1 MRMIE
6 RWFPCAEVSAASI
19 SGWGSGKSEKALFT
33 WFAARPLAQAK
44 AAVLTSLLPWPD
56 DPAEQKRLKEL
67 VRQALM
73 DRDAAHDEIVKELAK
88 HYPAGPSLLDPFSGR
103 AMIPLEA
110 ARLCV
115 RSWGIDYSPVAALAG
130 TLLADYPLR
139 DWSQE
144 PELPFGEKPDLVE
157 DRLVSDVKRALHEIG
172 RRYEVAMANFYPKVG
187 IEQPWGYLWAVTLPC
202 QECGRRFPLTGSL
215 ALRHP
220 LPKKQDLGQSYRL
233 VVERSTGSFRA
244 EVHDG
249 RPTGTPTLTNKMRD
263 GKRVAGRVAV
273 CPFCEHVH
281 PNDVHSRLARE
292 GLGEDA
298 LLVAA
303 DIDETV
309 GKRFRVPTAEEFA
322 AVDIARKKLAA
333 EPPFAPGLNAVPDE
347 KIPTGNNHTV
357 QASYYG
363 AKTYGDMCTARQTLG
378 FVNLCRSISDIGREL
393 LAAGSSAD
401 YAAALCGYAAA
412 VVVRKIRRATRGA
425 LLRPRLDP
433 KSNRVDC
440 KDIFA
445 NEASLN
451 FSYEFFEAGLGNG
464 PATWASLI
472 DDTLVILRNQRSR
485 AQGRAATILRGS
497 ALALPLRSATIS
509 AVVTDPP
516 YDDMIP
522 YSDASDIFFVWLKRA
537 LCETHPEFALTAHPD
552 GVQDKV
558 EEIIVKKNRKY
569 SGDHRTPEHY
579 DQSIALAFRE
589 ATRVV
594 VADGVVT
601 IVFGHGEPK
610 VWHRLLKAITSAR
623 LFLTGSWAAKTE
635 VGGGAGSANIVT
647 TLTLACRP
655 APNKRPV
662 GRVNIVD
669 DEVRQEVYARVP
681 QWTADGLALTDQ
693 LMASAGPAM
702 EVVGRY
708 ETVLDHSGGE
718 LDLVRYLYL
727 ARRAVEEAAA
737 VHVDELPLD
746 AFDQRTRFALFWVQ
760 LFGRRS
766 APKSEARWQALA
778 SDLSLAGLEN
788 RVIVELD
795 KGNGVRLAFASEVHP
810 ELSPSSPTIDVA
822 FALASAWNEG
832 LDAVADALSAS
843 GRDGEDTHLW
853 SVLTFLC
860 SRLPDNDP
868 DKLSWTTLVRTR
880 KGLTARVRDVQET
893 RKREEQRRDTKARQ
907 TDLFGNESGR
917 KD

>member
-6 RWFPCAEVSAASI
+6 RWFPCAEVSAAAT

-44 AAVLTSLLPWPD
+44 AAVITSLLPWPN

-67 VRQALM
+67 VRLALT
-73 DRDAAHDEIVKELAK
+73 DRDAAHYELVEELAK
-88 HYPAGPSLLDPFSGR
+88 HYPGGASMLDPFSGR

-110 ARLCV
+110 ARLRV
-115 RSWGIDYSPVAALAG
+115 KAWGIDYSPVAALAG

-139 DWSQE
+139 DWSTE
-144 PELPFGEKPDLVE
+144 PELTFGEKPTRVE
-157 DRLVSDVKRALHEIG
+157 DRLVSDVKRVLEEIG
-172 RRYEVAMANFYPKVG
+172 RRYDAAMADFYPKVG
-187 IEQPWGYLWAVTLPC
+187 TRQPWGYVWAVTLPC
-202 QECGRRFPLTGSL
+202 QECERRFPLTGSL
-215 ALRHP
+215 VLRHP
-220 LPKKQDLGQSYRL
+220 LAKTGDPGQSYEIVADRAAG
-233 VVERSTGSFRA
+233 TFRA
-244 EVHDG
+244 EVHSG
-249 RPTGTPTLTNKMRD
+249 SPKGSATLTNKSRE
-263 GKRVAGRVAV
+263 GKRVAGKVAV
-273 CPFCEHVH
+273 CPFCDHVH
-281 PNDVHSRLARE
+281 DNEVHSRLARE

-303 DIDETV
+303 DIDESV
-309 GKRFRVPTAEEFA
+309 GKSFRVPTAEEFKACDA
-322 AVDIARKKLAA
+322 ARRALGTEK
-333 EPPFAPGLNAVPDE
+333 PFAPGLAAVPNE
-347 KIPTGNNHTV
+347 LIPLGNNHTV

-363 AKTYGDMCTARQTLG
+363 AKTYGDMCNARQTLG
-378 FVNLCRSISDIGREL
+378 FVRLCRTIAQIGVE
-393 LAAGSSAD
+393 AKEAGLSAD
-401 YAAALCGYAAA
+401 YVAALSGYAGA
-412 VVVRKIRRATRGA
+412 VVVRKLRLSTRGA
-425 LLRPRLDP
+425 PLKPRLDP
-433 KSNRVDC
+433 KSNRVYVSDV
-440 KDIFA
+440 FQ
-445 NEASLN
+445 NEAHLA
-451 FSYEFFEAGLGNG
+451 FSYDHFESGLGAG
-464 PATWASLI
+464 PGTWLSLI
-472 DDTLVILRNQRSR
+472 DDTLVVLRNQVSR
-485 AQGRAATILRGS
+485 ARGRAATIQRGS
-497 ALALPLRSATIS
+497 ALALPLRSGTVS

-522 YSDASDIFFVWLKRA
+522 YSDASDLFFVWLKRA
-537 LCETHPEFALTAHPD
+537 LCETHPDFALTAHPN
-552 GVQDKV
+552 GVQDKA

-579 DQSIALAFRE
+579 DQSIAMAFKE

-635 VGGGAGSANIVT
+635 AGGGAGSANIVT

-655 APNKRPV
+655 APQKRPV
-662 GRVNIVD
+662 GRVNLVD

-708 ETVLDHSGGE
+708 ETVLDHSGAE
-718 LDLVRYLYL
+718 VDLVRYLYL

-760 LFGRRS
+760 LFGRRA

-778 SDLSLAGLEN
+778 SDLSLAELEN
-788 RVIVELD
+788 RVLAETD
-795 KGNGVRLAFASEVHP
+795 KGDGVRLAFASEVRAD
-810 ELSPSSPTIDVA
+810 LSPSSPTIDVA
-822 FALASAWNEG
+822 FALASAWAEG
-832 LDAVADALSAS
+832 LDAVTDALAAS

-853 SVLTFLC
+853 SVLAFLC

-868 DKLSWTTLVRTR
+868 DKLSWTTLLRTR
-880 KGLTARVRDVQET
+880 KGLNARVRDAHET
-893 RKREEQRRDTKARQ
+893 RKRDEQQRDASARQ
-907 TDLFGNESGR
+907 TEMFSNESGR
-917 KD
+917 DK